1 MSCPSSYA
9 FQKGGYVD
17 YYAINLLNIKI
28 YEPEKLEYYTK
39 SIIWPISKSSY
50 MLIEKSQYLNKLQQ
64 ECNRLQNSY
73 TSPYVTTHGT
83 TAADQAYWAKERERV
98 KNGYKEASLQ
108 GIQKEWVRLIEN
120 CKNVLIEYD
129 MLEEFKK
136 YNPSMANFFDLKEN
150 DITWEII
157 GNDWNRNIANFI
169 RGTIMCALSKEADDK
184 YSAKMKLQRELR
196 EKKEKDRKEQIYQK
210 EFECMKLFN
219 EIDKN
224 KMKSSALYVEY
235 KKILELKNQ
244 YNPTKIFNPNIL
256 FLDYF
261 TTEKKRQLN
270 ELIAKCNPLII
281 VKQEPKI
288 DENIKITILDNDTNP
303 QNIVVPCGCNSI
315 IKRGVNKGKIC
326 NKKVYKNGICS
337 DHYIQQF

>member
-28 YEPEKLEYYTK
+28 YEPEKLKDYTNP
-39 SIIWPISKSSY
+39 IIWSISKSSY
-50 MLIEKSQYLNKLQQ
+50 MYIEKAQYINNVK
-64 ECNRLQNSY
+64 EDCNRLQNSY
-73 TSPYVTTHGT
+73 TSPYVNINGAE
-83 TAADQAYWAKERERV
+83 TAADRAYWQKVREDV
-98 KNGYKEASLQ
+98 KNGYKIDALK
-108 GIQKEWVRLIEN
+108 IIKKECICLIEN
-120 CKNVLIEYD
+120 CKNVLIEYN

-136 YNPSMANFFDLKEN
+136 YNPSMSNFFELKEN
-150 DITWEII
+150 DITWEIV
-157 GNDWNRNIANFI
+157 GNIENFI

-184 YSAKMKLQRELR
+184 YSAKIKLQKELR
-196 EKKEKDRKEQIYQK
+196 EKKEKERKEQIYQK

-281 VKQEPKI
+281 VKQEPTI
-288 DENIKITILDNDTNP
+288 DENIKIIILDDDTNT